1 MRPSFLGASAAI
13 ALAASLLST
22 LATSLEGCGGDVP
35 DLPGAGGASAGQST
49 SAVGGGTGAGGEQFG
64 GCKSACDAGTFC
76 SAAGTCIPDGTC
88 ADDADCGEGL
98 ACNLGSTACEP
109 GGGCAQTELAIAPIA
124 PNVLLVLDR
133 SCSMTAM
140 VGNVAKWQLAV
151 DALVKLTTD
160 FDGKIRFGLTL
171 FPDTVTPDCTQ
182 DKIPIPVGEDN
193 ETAIQELLTKALG
206 ASDPLYPSGPC
217 VTNIDTAM
225 TQAAAAPELVDA
237 TRDNYAVLISDGG
250 QAGCSAGGG
259 DAGTEK
265 TIAGMLA
272 AKVATFVLGFGAA
285 IDAKALGAFALAGG
299 VPTGDALKPFYDV
312 QDAAS
317 LAAALDTIAKK
328 TIGCSYVLD
337 TPPEGNADI
346 FVFFDNVTPGVPQD
360 PTHMSG
366 WDYDAQTATL
376 TFYGEQCDQLKS
388 GTVTDVDI
396 VIGCEAPTPD

>member
-1 MRPSFLGASAAI
+1 
-13 ALAASLLST
+13 
-22 LATSLEGCGGDVP
+22 
-35 DLPGAGGASAGQST
+35 
-49 SAVGGGTGAGGEQFG
+49 
-64 GCKSACDAGTFC
+64 
-76 SAAGTCIPDGTC
+76 
-88 ADDADCGEGL
+88 
-98 ACNLGSTACEP
+98 
-109 GGGCAQTELAIAPIA
+109 
-124 PNVLLVLDR
+124 
-133 SCSMTAM
+133 
-140 VGNVAKWQLAV
+140 
-151 DALVKLTTD
+151 
-160 FDGKIRFGLTL
+160 
-171 FPDTVTPDCTQ
+171 
-182 DKIPIPVGEDN
+182 
-193 ETAIQELLTKALG
+193 
-206 ASDPLYPSGPC
+206 
-217 VTNIDTAM
+217 
-225 TQAAAAPELVDA
+225 
-237 TRDNYAVLISDGG
+237 
-250 QAGCSAGGG
+250 
-259 DAGTEK
+259 
-265 TIAGMLA
+265 MLA